1 MTEKIKSYLGIAI
14 AVSVIVVAFS
24 TWSYVRSYGDSIQPS
39 SFRSFSVSGEGKV
52 VAVPDIATFSFT
64 VITQGGKDIAALQKQ
79 NGDKASKAIAFV
91 KGQGVVDKDIKTEGY
106 AIEPRYQYY
115 SCTTNSVPMIGSP
128 NVSTGQACPPPDIVG
143 YTITQTTSV
152 KIRDFSK
159 IGIIFA
165 GVVKEGANSVSQLSF
180 TLDDP
185 SSVKNEARDK
195 AITQAR
201 AKAEMIAGS
210 GGFTVGRLL
219 SIDEGGASP
228 IYYESAM
235 KSASYGMGG
244 GIAASAPTIEAGS
257 QDVTVNVTLR
267 YEIK

>member
-1 MTEKIKSYLGIAI
+1 
-14 AVSVIVVAFS
+14 
-24 TWSYVRSYGDSIQPS
+24 
-39 SFRSFSVSGEGKV
+39 
-52 VAVPDIATFSFT
+52 
-64 VITQGGKDIAALQKQ
+64 
-79 NGDKASKAIAFV
+79 
-91 KGQGVVDKDIKTEGY
+91 
-106 AIEPRYQYY
+106 
-115 SCTTNSVPMIGSP
+115 
-128 NVSTGQACPPPDIVG
+128 
-143 YTITQTTSV
+143 
-152 KIRDFSK
+152 
-159 IGIIFA
+159 
-165 GVVKEGANSVSQLSF
+165 VKEGANSVSQLSF

-244 GIAASAPTIEAGS
+244 GIAAPAPTIEAGS